1 MMIDYKKEQLILSVK
16 DVCLSYDEK
25 PILKNINME
34 IHNVTRPGLVQGQIV
49 AICGRSGCGK
59 TSLFK
64 LLSGYNKP
72 TSGTIQVNEDL
83 HAVKTGEMGVV
94 PQDYP
99 LFNHR
104 TIMSNLS
111 LALSSQKGKVKI
123 DTINQY
129 ASHFELTDQLQKYP
143 CDLSGGQKQRVSIL
157 QQVLAGNRFIL
168 MDEPFSG
175 LDCIMKDKVVE
186 LMIKVANLDELNTLV
201 VVSHDIE
208 SSCAIAD
215 TVYVLANNDGEGS
228 TVVKSYDLLKEGL
241 AYNPDIKEDPKFRS
255 IIKEIK
261 SLF

>member
-1 MMIDYKKEQLILSVK
+1 
-16 DVCLSYDEK
+16 
-25 PILKNINME
+25 
-34 IHNVTRPGLVQGQIV
+34 
-49 AICGRSGCGK
+49 
-59 TSLFK
+59 
-64 LLSGYNKP
+64 
-72 TSGTIQVNEDL
+72 
-83 HAVKTGEMGVV
+83 
-94 PQDYP
+94 
-99 LFNHR
+99 
-104 TIMSNLS
+104 MSNLS